1 MMKKLSV
8 SLSGHNTSITLED
21 QFIDVLRKIAD
32 TENTSV
38 SAIINSIDKNR
49 KPDSNLSSEI
59 RIWILHKLL
68 KTSKL

>member
-1 MMKKLSV
+1 MKKLSV

>member
-1 MMKKLSV
+1 MKKLSV

-21 QFIDVLRKIAD
+21 QFINVLRKIAD